1 MSGELRRQDFT
12 PDRLRPVVQ
21 LFADGLAKYDDHIRR
36 VAGVPSHQNMKPL
49 KSAMRDYGLGEM
61 EMVGSHKWKFTPY
74 ETVLPDLTDPYTT
87 EGVDDILVKARRI
100 GAKAAVVIL
109 F

>member
-12 PDRLRPVVQ
+12 PDRLLPVVQ
-21 LFADGLAKYDDHIRR
+21 LFADGLPKYDDHIRR
-36 VAGVPSHQNMKPL
+36 VAGVPSHQNMKPI
-49 KSAMRDYGLGEM
+49 KSAMRDYGFGEM
-61 EMVGSHKWKFTPY
+61 EMIGSHKWKFTPT
-74 ETVLPDLTDPYTT
+74 EITAPDTIDPYTT
-87 EGVDDILVKARRI
+87 EGVDDILAKARRI